1 MIFVN
6 KLFSGTRRVLAEC
19 FNSMGIRVIPM
30 ASVSCV
36 ARASGGIEA
45 RLTDGH
51 VIQVKKVLVFCPI
64 N

>member
-1 MIFVN
+1 
-6 KLFSGTRRVLAEC
+6 
-19 FNSMGIRVIPM
+19 MGIRVIPM

-51 VIQVKKVLVFCPI
+51 VIQVEKVLVAAGRRPQIDGRFRVQD
-64 N
+64 